1 MPLLDQQPLRATPD
15 ALDRQYSTA
24 AENPAVEDESR
35 VPFVAVSPVMTALR
49 QRVELLAAINTPV
62 LIVGES
68 GTGKQTVARLIHQ
81 LSSRA
86 QLKFVRLCTGVSG
99 NVLERELFGD
109 KATSRND
116 KLRSWRGNIELAHR
130 GSLFISDIAELPL
143 AMQSQ
148 LFHILRQRQIFRPGA
163 AAPTSLDV
171 RLLAG
176 TSCDLK
182 KSVEDG
188 RLRQDLYY
196 YLNAFVVQVP
206 PLRERSQDIPELVK
220 QFGERFATQYRIALR
235 EFSLSTLQAF
245 QAYSWPGNLVE
256 LENLVKRYL
265 IVGDEASLQR
275 DLQQRSKDVDTRP
288 TPVSPA
294 QSAASS
300 GLRSVVRS
308 VRETTERDLIA
319 NALSETHW
327 NRKAAARLLKI
338 SYRALLYKIADFHL
352 VPPTEREHASDNSN

>member
-1 MPLLDQQPLRATPD
+1 MPLLDRQPLRTPPD
-15 ALDRQYSTA
+15 ALDRQYPTA
-24 AENPAVEDESR
+24 AESTELEDESR

-62 LIVGES
+62 LIVGDS

-86 QLKFVRLCTGVSG
+86 QYKFVRLCTGVSG

-109 KATSRND
+109 KSALRND
-116 KLRSWRGNIELAHR
+116 KLRSWPGNIELAHR

-163 AAPTSLDV
+163 AAPTPLDV

-176 TSCDLK
+176 TTCDLK
-182 KSVEDG
+182 KAVEDG

-196 YLNAFVVQVP
+196 YLNAFVVHVP
-206 PLRERSQDIPELVK
+206 PLRERSEDIPELAK
-220 QFGERFATQYRIALR
+220 QFGEQLARQYRKAPR
-235 EFSLSTLQAF
+235 EFSLSTLEAF

-265 IVGDEASLQR
+265 IVDDEASVQRDVLQR
-275 DLQQRSKDVDTRP
+275 STDLNTKQIR
-288 TPVSPA
+288 VSPA
-294 QSAASS
+294 QSATSS
-300 GLRSVVRS
+300 GLRSIVRS

-319 NALSETHW
+319 SALSETHW

-338 SYRALLYKIADFHL
+338 SYRALLYKIADFQL
-352 VPPTEREHASDNSN
+352 VPPTEHEHASENSN